1 MTRKEIMDKIVTIL
15 KENLDEWENE
25 DITED
30 SILNTDTGLDSMRF
44 IYVMTKIESTFNI
57 KIPERKWSKLVT
69 MKDVID
75 AVEEELD

>member
-15 KENLDEWENE
+15 KENLDEWEDE

>member
-15 KENLDEWENE
+15 KENLDEWEDE

-75 AVEEELD
+75 AIEEEFD